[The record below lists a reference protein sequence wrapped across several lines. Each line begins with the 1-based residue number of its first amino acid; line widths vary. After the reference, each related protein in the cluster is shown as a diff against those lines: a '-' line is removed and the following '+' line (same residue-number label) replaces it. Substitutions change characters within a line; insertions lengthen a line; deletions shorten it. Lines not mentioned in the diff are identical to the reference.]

1 MNLMSDFKSNY
12 RKLEEFVSVLVVIF
26 SGFMI
31 VSLFKINNFWTFAS
45 LDEMLWHFR
54 SRIFWDKMA
63 VLDFSGLIQSA
74 QPGITVY
81 WFTGFLMKFIDF
93 DFCDVQRRI
102 TEAQANGLDFNEV
115 TNANNLETY
124 RVYET
129 ISFAFNVPLF
139 ILMVIFFISFYYLL
153 RKLKFN
159 QVISIF
165 SLFFLSTSICL
176 HYWITPSDKMLNIFL
191 TLSLL
196 TILVHLSTRKD
207 KKYLALSAVFGS
219 LAVLSK
225 LSGLFIVPFLV
236 LLFIYYRWPLNKK
249 KIIIII
255 KSLFLWLLIFILI
268 SIIFLPTI
276 ITNPSEVLALFSNSN
291 HIFEQN
297 HNISNYTNKVVF
309 NYTKLLSLAVMGYMT
324 QVSFLSFLS
333 FLFLKLN
340 KKYRSV
346 FDTLPKKHIN
356 AIIAYMILFV
366 FMVVV
371 VSKNHEIRF
380 MSPVFVII
388 NIISAIGLYGAVEV
402 LLSKTKIAEKFKPL
416 FYISIYFIA
425 IIFQTLY
432 IISSGFLIKEIF

>member
-191 TLSLL
+191 TLSFL

-225 LSGLFIVPFLV
+225 LSGLFIIPFIA
-236 LLFIYYRWPLNKK
+236 LLFVYYRWPLNKK

-255 KSLFLWLLIFILI
+255 KNLLLWLFIFILT

-276 ITNPSEVLALFSNSN
+276 ITNPSEVLALFTNSN

-297 HNISNYTNKVVF
+297 YSISNYANKVIF
-309 NYTKLLSLAVMGYMT
+309 DYTTLLSLAIMGYMT

-333 FLFLKLN
+333 FLSLKLS

-356 AIIAYMILFV
+356 AIMAYTVLFV

-371 VSKNHEIRF
+371 VSKNHELRF

-388 NIISAIGLYGAVEV
+388 NIISAIGLYGAVEI
-402 LLSKTKIAEKFKPL
+402 LLSRTKIAEKFKPL
-416 FYISIYFIA
+416 FYVSIYFIA
-425 IIFQTLY
+425 MIFQTLY
-432 IISSGFLIKEIF
+432 IISSGFLIKLIF